1 MKRRRRSMI
10 AVLTASLGIV
20 GVFAIGPSSASAQEG
35 SVDFFAYL
43 ENGTDANLVGVPGAA
58 ARAECGPF
66 PGLPSENLFVFLVG
80 INQNNGLAKSFII
93 DNDQFVNNNPDTVG
107 QERDDFDQNEVMP
120 LNDIASVE
128 REVSGRFEF
137 ANGSGT
143 RNLTAQ
149 YSTEDGGAL
158 GSLGA
163 LGDCA
168 VWGSAVKRFM

>member
-1 MKRRRRSMI
+1 MKRRRRSAI
-10 AVLTASLGIV
+10 AVLATSLCV
-20 GVFAIGPSSASAQEG
+20 TGVLAIGASSASAQEG

-43 ENGTDANLVGVPGAA
+43 ENGTEANIVGVPGAA
-58 ARAECGPF
+58 AAAQCGPF
-66 PGLPSENLFVFLVG
+66 PGLPSEDLAVFLIG

-93 DNDQFVNNNPDTVG
+93 DNDQFVNTDPDTVG

-120 LNDIASVE
+120 LNDVANTE

-137 ANGSGT
+137 ANGSGS

-149 YSTEDGGAL
+149 YSTEDGGNL
-158 GSLGA
+158 GTLGA